1 MTGSD
6 KTLPVADGFRDYKND
21 CKAMETILDLLGQV
35 TEKETVDDITR
46 AIVEGVRDKLG
57 FDRVGLFLWESGFFR
72 GTYGTNP
79 NGETTDEH
87 NLSWEGKGWAPMKQI
102 KRGIT
107 FIEVELDQPPPRPG
121 EEQIKAYLVVLK
133 FGQKLYGVISVD
145 NRISRRPVTD
155 RELRYLTLFSRI
167 LGNVMDIS
175 KIMAQLDKNN
185 KQFERELE
193 LAQTIQLGFLP
204 KRFPRH
210 DKIAFHSF
218 YQPCT
223 FLGGDLFDVF
233 VIDDDHLGMYIADV
247 AGHGVSAALISGLLK
262 MAVVSVREHHGT
274 ASHTDG
280 LLHPDVALATLND
293 MLAKELPEDEFI
305 TLLFA
310 VFEVSTYTFGVATA
324 GHIPPLVFNAA
335 TRKIVSWEIPRRP
348 PLGLIP
354 GTEYPVVTHKIERGD
369 KILFYTDGLTEAL
382 NARGEEFGLEQL
394 TDVFGKVIDQNPAG
408 ISKVIKEA
416 VDRFRA
422 GHEIS
427 DDFTMLVA
435 EIR

>member
-1 MTGSD
+1 MTESGEQ
-6 KTLPVADGFRDYKND
+6 LPADNIHDYKTD
-21 CKAMETILDLLGQV
+21 CRAMETILDLLGHV

-46 AIVEGVRDKLG
+46 AIVEGVRDKLD

-87 NLSWEGKGWAPMKQI
+87 RLFWEGEGWAPMEEI
-102 KRGIT
+102 KRGTT

-145 NRISRRPVTD
+145 NRISRRPITEQ
-155 RELRYLTLFSRI
+155 ELKYLTLFSRI

-175 KIMAQLDKNN
+175 RIMAQLEKNN

-204 KRFPRH
+204 KNFPRH
-210 DKIAFHSF
+210 DKVAFHSF
-218 YQPCT
+218 YQPCS

-233 VIDDDHLGMYIADV
+233 MIDSDHIGMYIADV

-262 MAVVSVREHHGT
+262 MAVLSVREYHG
-274 ASHTDG
+274 AAPHADG
-280 LLHPDVALATLND
+280 LLHPDVALASLNE

-310 VFEVSTYTFGVATA
+310 VFEVSTYTFHIATA
-324 GHIPPLVFNAA
+324 GHIPPLVHNTI
-335 TRKIVSWEIPRRP
+335 TREVVAWDIPRRP
-348 PLGLIP
+348 PLGLIS
-354 GTEYPVVTHKIERGD
+354 GTEYPVVSYQVERGD
-369 KILFYTDGLTEAL
+369 IILFYTDGLTEAL
-382 NARGEEFGLEQL
+382 NARGEEFSLEEL
-394 TDVFGKVIDQNPAG
+394 TKVFKQAAHQGPAG
-408 ISKVIKEA
+408 ITKTIYEA